1 MSARPLVAL
10 LCALPMAL
18 LMTGTAVAQAT
29 PEPAPSSAAPSRPR
43 IGLVLSGGGA
53 RGGAHLGVLK
63 VLEEMHIPVDV
74 IVGTSAGAIVAASY
88 ASGLPLPVIAS
99 EMSALRTV
107 MLFRDVDRAETPFRS
122 KLNDAINYLGP
133 EVGLKGGGLL
143 LQKGVVAGV
152 SIEAVLRRLTRQQRT
167 QQFDDLPIPFRAIAT
182 DLASSEMVVLDHGNL
197 AVAVRASMAIPA
209 GLDPVE
215 IEGRLLVDGGLTR
228 NLPVD
233 VARRMGADVI
243 IAVDIGTPLLTRAQI
258 VGLLTV
264 SDQISR
270 ILTNTNVNKSI
281 AELGPRD
288 LLITPDLGTV
298 TTGDFDRLAEAA
310 VSGETAARAVAAQL
324 ERYRVGATEY
334 LAWHTARV
342 REPAAL
348 PARIDAVRVTGTKL
362 VNPEV
367 IAAAIH
373 TAAGGE
379 LDAALADEDIKRIYA
394 RGDFERVSYTLATDP
409 AVGRVLIAD
418 VVEKSWG
425 PNFVRVGL
433 GLSSDLRGDSFFTIV
448 GTHRATWLNAL
459 GGEWRNDAQI
469 GHLSRFATEFYQPL
483 TPAQRLFVALHA
495 ETARE
500 PFDLYSAS
508 GDRLARYRRG
518 TYGFGLDVGAP
529 FGNAG
534 EARLGVSRGRLKLL
548 NDTSFVSASLLVPN
562 TEMAGLTARVR
573 LDTLDNLRFPRS
585 GYEADVQVYASR
597 RRLGATDDYTRAS
610 ASFSAAFASG
620 AHSVQLGLRG
630 ASNVGGARL
639 PVYELFSLGGFL
651 ELSGYRTGELVG
663 REMGFGRVIYN
674 YRVSAPGL
682 LDGAYVGVS
691 LEAGRVGD
699 SVAGFERSSVR
710 RGSALYFAFDS
721 PLGPVYLAYGRGDGK
736 NKAVYF
742 FLGRP

>member
-1 MSARPLVAL
+1 MSKRPIAAL
-10 LCALPMAL
+10 LLTAL
-18 LMTGTAVAQAT
+18 LAGTASAQVV
-29 PEPAPSSAAPSRPR
+29 PAPATAPATALAPASRPR

-88 ASGLPLPVIAS
+88 ASGLPLPVIAT

-133 EVGLKGGGLL
+133 EVGLKNGGLL

-167 QQFDDLPIPFRAIAT
+167 QQFDELPIPFRAIAT

-288 LLITPDLGTV
+288 LLITPDLGSV
-298 TTGDFDRLAEAA
+298 STGDFDRLAEAA
-310 VSGETAARAVAAQL
+310 VSGETAARALAAQL
-324 ERYRVGATEY
+324 ERYRIGAADY

-348 PARIDAVRVTGTKL
+348 PGRIDAVRVTGTKL

-409 AVGRVLIAD
+409 TMGRVLIAD

-433 GLSSDLRGDSFFTIV
+433 GLSSDLRGDSFFTLV

-459 GGEWRNDAQI
+459 GGEWRNDVQI

-483 TPAQRLFVALHA
+483 TPAQRLFVAAHA

-500 PFDLYSAS
+500 PFDLYSRD
-508 GDRLARYRRG
+508 GERLARYRRG
-518 TYGFGLDVGAP
+518 TYGFGVDVGAP
-529 FGNAG
+529 FGSSG

-548 NDTSFVSASLLVPN
+548 NDTSFVAASLLVPN
-562 TEMAGLTARVR
+562 TEMGALTARVR
-573 LDTLDNLRFPRS
+573 VDTLDNLRFPRS
-585 GYEADVQVYASR
+585 GYEADVQVLASR
-597 RRLGATDDYTRAS
+597 RKLGASDDYTKAS
-610 ASFSAAFASG
+610 ASFSAAFSSG
-620 AHSVQLGLRG
+620 PHSVQLGLRG
-630 ASNVGGARL
+630 AGNLGSARL
-639 PVYELFSLGGFL
+639 PVYELLTLGGFL

-699 SVAGFERSSVR
+699 SVAGFERSSLR

-736 NKAVYF
+736 NQAVYF